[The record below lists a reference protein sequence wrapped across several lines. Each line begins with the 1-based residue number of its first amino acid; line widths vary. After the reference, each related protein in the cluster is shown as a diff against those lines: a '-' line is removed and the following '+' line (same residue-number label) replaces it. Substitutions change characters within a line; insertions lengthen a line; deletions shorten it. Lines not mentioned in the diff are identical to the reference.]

1 MSFIQ
6 VDNLVKE
13 FKINKSRKGILSNLF
28 NHEYTVKRAVDDI
41 SFSIDQGELVG
52 YIGSN
57 GAGKSTTIKMLT
69 GILTPTSGTVHVDGV
84 VPYQNRKYNS
94 MHMGV
99 VFGQRSQ
106 LYWDL
111 PMSDTFEL
119 YKKMYKIE
127 ESVYKRNVDFYM
139 ELLDMK
145 EFFYRPI
152 RLLSLGQKMRANIAI
167 ALLHNPNVLYLD
179 EPTIGLDV
187 LAKSKIRSFIRE
199 INKERNITV
208 MLTTHDMRD
217 IEQICSRIIMIDQ
230 GKKLYDGTLDSFVS
244 EYSLGQ
250 IIEAEFADPG
260 AVFENP
266 HVKLLQDE
274 GIKKSYTF
282 KKDSISNVEVI
293 EGILNCGKVTDL
305 KLKEPDIEEIVK
317 EYYLRH

>member
-266 HVKLLQDE
+266 HVKLLRDE

-293 EGILNCGKVTDL
+293 EGILNCGKVADL

>member
-13 FKINKSRKGILSNLF
+13 FKINNNQKGIIKSLF
-28 NHEYTVKRAVDDI
+28 NHEYTVKRAVDNI
-41 SFSIDQGELVG
+41 SFSINQGELVG

-69 GILTPTSGTVHVDGV
+69 GILTPTSGTISVDGV
-84 VPYQNRKYNS
+84 IPYQNRKYNS

-119 YKKMYKIE
+119 YHKMYKIKD
-127 ESVYKRNVDFYM
+127 SVYKSNVEFYVD
-139 ELLDMK
+139 LLDMK
-145 EFFYRPI
+145 EFFHRPI

-167 ALLHNPNVLYLD
+167 SLLHNPDVLYLD

-187 LAKSKIRSFIRE
+187 VAKSKIRSFIKE
-199 INKERNITV
+199 INKKRNLTV

-217 IEQICSRIIMIDQ
+217 IEQICDRIIMIDQ
-230 GKKLYDGTLDSFVS
+230 GKKLYDGTLTDFIN
-244 EYSLGQ
+244 EYSFGEV
-250 IIEAEFADPG
+250 IDVEFAD
-260 AVFENP
+260 AEVNFENP

-274 GIKKSYTF
+274 GVKKSYIF
-282 KKDSISNVEVI
+282 KKDAISNVEVI
-293 EGILNCGKVTDL
+293 EAVLKSGKVKDL
-305 KLKEPDIEEIVK
+305 KLQEPDIEEIVK
-317 EYYLRH
+317 EYYLRR